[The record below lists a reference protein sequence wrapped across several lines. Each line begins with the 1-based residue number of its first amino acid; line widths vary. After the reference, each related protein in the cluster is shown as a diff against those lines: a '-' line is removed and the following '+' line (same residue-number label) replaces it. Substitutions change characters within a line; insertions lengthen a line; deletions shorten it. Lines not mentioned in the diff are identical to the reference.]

1 GIQKPPRKIKVRAI
15 VETIEEEKIATV
27 ELIHEKVDAAA
38 RPQLDGIAIPGE
50 LEDEDEEEEEEEDGE
65 EVDIAP
71 VETSEPE
78 KTPEEEQAE

>member
-1 GIQKPPRKIKVRAI
+1 M
-15 VETIEEEKIATV
+15 
-27 ELIHEKVDAAA
+27 DAAA

-78 KTPEEEQAE
+78 ETPEEEQSK